1 MSTSTG
7 TAAAQE
13 GRDDLRQH
21 SLGALLSLLSR
32 DARTLLQQQVTLAKT
47 EFSQRVKRLVLGI
60 ALLVVAAG
68 IGLFAA
74 AAFTA
79 FAIIGLATL
88 MKTWLAALIVTALL
102 GLTALVL
109 AGVGFS
115 LARRAGRNP
124 LQDTMESVREDIE
137 WIKGQEISGPTS
149 G

>member
-1 MSTSTG
+1 MVDERG
-7 TAAAQE
+7 Q
-13 GRDDLRQH
+13 
-21 SLGALLSLLSR
+21 ALMF
-32 DARTLLQQQVTLAKT
+32 V
-47 EFSQRVKRLVLGI
+47 VLF
-60 ALLVVAAG
+60 L
-68 IGLFAA
+68 
-74 AAFTA
+74 T
-79 FAIIGLATL
+79 T
-88 MKTWLAALIVTALL
+88 LL